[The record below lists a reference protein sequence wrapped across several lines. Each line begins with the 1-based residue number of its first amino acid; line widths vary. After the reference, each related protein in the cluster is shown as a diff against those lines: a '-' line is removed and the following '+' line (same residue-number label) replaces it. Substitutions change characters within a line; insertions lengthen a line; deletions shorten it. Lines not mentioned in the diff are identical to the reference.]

1 MPMPEFKQIV
11 DEARR
16 LIQEIG
22 PRDLARM
29 QQAGEDFTLIDVREP
44 DEPAK
49 GTIAGAV
56 TMPRGIL
63 ERDIDQG
70 TSDKNR
76 KIVLYCAGGLR
87 SVLAAQSLK
96 SMGFKD
102 VISLSGGYRGWV
114 QSQAGGAISGD

>member
-22 PRDLARM
+22 PSDLARM

-44 DEPAK
+44 DEHAK

-63 ERDIDQG
+63 ERDIDQL

>member
-16 LIQEIG
+16 HIQEIG
-22 PRDLARM
+22 PSELVRM

-44 DEPAK
+44 DEHAK

-63 ERDIDQG
+63 ERDIDQV

-76 KIVLYCAGGLR
+76 KIVLYCAGGFR